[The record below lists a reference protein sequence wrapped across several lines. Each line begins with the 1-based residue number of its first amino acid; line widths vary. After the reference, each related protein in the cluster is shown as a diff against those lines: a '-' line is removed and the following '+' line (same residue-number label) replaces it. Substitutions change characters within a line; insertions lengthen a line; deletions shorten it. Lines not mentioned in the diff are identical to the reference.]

1 MGDNARHGGTYC
13 TDDDHPNAEDHLQH
27 TRSTKLTH
35 CAQDCVGE
43 WTNPNNPDG
52 ACEQADTYESRMA
65 NIVGTVCGGVAPSA
79 VALTVSD
86 CQDLVDQL
94 NGVGDATS
102 PCGFN
107 LAVESASGASCT
119 PACTAAIASVRKCVE
134 TCDIFA
140 GAVQYEVYDLARDAC
155 NGGSTQTCSGQGET
169 RQLACGA
176 LDCVTPVDEESGHSY
191 APDFGVDIYASD
203 SGSCG
208 AVHQHDASVWS
219 ILTPAWLCLQARTRP
234 SGTVLAGGAF
244 QSTPSTANGRSA

>member
-1 MGDNARHGGTYC
+1 M
-13 TDDDHPNAEDHLQH
+13 
-27 TRSTKLTH
+27 
-35 CAQDCVGE
+35 
-43 WTNPNNPDG
+43 
-52 ACEQADTYESRMA
+52 
-65 NIVGTVCGGVAPSA
+65 
-79 VALTVSD
+79 SD

-155 NGGSTQTCSGQGET
+155 NGGSTQTCSDRGET